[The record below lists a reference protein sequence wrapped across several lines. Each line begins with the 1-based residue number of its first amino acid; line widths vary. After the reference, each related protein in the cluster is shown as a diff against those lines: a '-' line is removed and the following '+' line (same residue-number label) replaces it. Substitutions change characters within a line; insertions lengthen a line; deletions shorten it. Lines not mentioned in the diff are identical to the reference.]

1 MKRYIAFFILV
12 ICLFNYTLSFAKE
25 DISITEKKA
34 EVLSCLNIL
43 KGDENGFRLNDK
55 SNRLEAIVILI
66 RLSGNEK
73 DALLKNMHHPFVDV
87 PDWAS
92 PYVGYAYALG
102 LTNGVDKSHF
112 GTNDLL
118 SANHFVTFVLRNLG
132 YLDKEGDFRVDDAVS
147 FAYENHIITAEIDVE
162 NFERKDITSILYDA
176 LGAKIKNTNTTFDK
190 KLKALGVFS
199 DEEEKE
205 AVKIIADVLTQKEP
219 S

>member
-1 MKRYIAFFILV
+1 
-12 ICLFNYTLSFAKE
+12 
-25 DISITEKKA
+25 
-34 EVLSCLNIL
+34 
-43 KGDENGFRLNDK
+43 
-55 SNRLEAIVILI
+55 
-66 RLSGNEK
+66 
-73 DALLKNMHHPFVDV
+73 MHHPFVDV

-176 LGAKIKNTNTTFDK
+176 LGAKIKNTNTTIYTLIK
-190 KLKALGVFS
+190 
-199 DEEEKE
+199 
-205 AVKIIADVLTQKEP
+205 
-219 S
+219 